1 MAYFPS
7 FSVLRLFFSTSI
19 CKCIKVLFDHS
30 VPSFIFKITFP
41 APKLF
46 PRKFFVLKFFYKNV
60 YIALSFF
67 ETNLS

>member
-7 FSVLRLFFSTSI
+7 FSVLRLFFPMSI
-19 CKCIKVLFDHS
+19 CKCIKVMFDHS
-30 VPSFIFKITFP
+30 VPSFIFKITFL

-46 PRKFFVLKFFYKNV
+46 PRKFFVSKFFYKNV
-60 YIALSFF
+60 SIALSFF